1 MIVCVNPGADDYD
14 ETRSVMRFAKMA
26 QDVKIS
32 KMPSSVRSNP
42 DVNEEPTSPITLTA
56 DSTELLD

>member
-26 QDVKIS
+26 QDVKIA
-32 KMPSSVRSNP
+32 KMPK
-42 DVNEEPTSPITLTA
+42 I
-56 DSTELLD
+56 LL